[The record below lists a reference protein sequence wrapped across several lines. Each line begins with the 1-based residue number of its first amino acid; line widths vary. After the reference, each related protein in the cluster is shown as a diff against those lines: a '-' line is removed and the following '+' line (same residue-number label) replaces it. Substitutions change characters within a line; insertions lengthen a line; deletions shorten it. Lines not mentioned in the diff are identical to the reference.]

1 MIRRSL
7 LLIIA
12 FLAVALASAQKSLE
26 EVSKK
31 LALLNADFTV
41 EYASNMS
48 ELDSWS
54 DNSKFQWKAV
64 DHSVIDNA
72 DEMQRL
78 VDLVSNDAPKDT
90 VGFYKQFFDAR
101 DNQYI
106 ALRVDRGEGQ
116 RLFHVRVTHIMSADD
131 PKLNT
136 SKMFSTRDFI
146 YVSPPRGN
154 KQIEIKV
161 WPNNVGEE
169 LAKTYTF
176 RGHSYGARGARSVML
191 DRSRLVPGRYD
202 LQYVKMDDETSKTDT
217 VTISDLQPGKLYT
230 FYTYL
235 MNPIVEAW
243 LRFDGFKRMRI
254 NVGNWAEDL
263 VTHFDDQSA
272 IVMTGGQMPFLK
284 HKWLE
289 APNPSYLDTRLF
301 APHDTLWLHVFKDNV
316 PLTNAKDLV
325 MNISLLNLDG
335 TIKDCDRVPWGQK
348 DDGRFF
354 AVTNGEPCVIE
365 SYLKGYA
372 PRVTHCR
379 GAYNPTTGWLYEE
392 SQDLD
397 IYLDS
402 NTMPESGMYVSQ
414 MILTSLEPVDEI
426 RDDHYLAN
434 ILTINVLNEPLTAT
448 VPYDEF
454 ASREGEQKYVDGQL
468 IERLAKLNV
477 TFSTSKTAMPGDRVY
492 LKKDKS
498 AEQNDI
504 KIESIEG
511 EARRV
516 NYPHFDYVYWDAE
529 FPLEGY
535 LDAGCSGRP
544 YLAVD
549 DKEARK
555 LPILNN
561 CYIDIDEWKKR
572 TEDKGKDDL
581 NPDEEGSA
589 NAESFMNSTEEL
601 NISLKFPMAPPPL
614 YIRVGASFD
623 LARTK
628 KASIF
633 FAFGIGIDFD
643 FLDEDGITNKWQEG
657 YKGLDNRGQLGE
669 FNAKNINIRS
679 TDDDGIYV
687 ESKWEDIA
695 NKFSDEDDSPYTA
708 KAAICAEAFSQLSF
722 PLQLKF
728 EDFPGLRFYDEYSI
742 NARAVLD
749 ANAKFSVLSFADWAS
764 KKMGVKKGLEFLTE
778 NQYAKKVLKA
788 LDYGLEFNVQLL
800 LTAKAG
806 IWYYDDGT
814 YEMNPLKTHLLGANA
829 MARADGYMRLGTR
842 FNLIA
847 GGLEAGVL
855 GCAGVYVK
863 GGVGNR
869 LWFDRPFKG
878 AAWSYRAGFGL
889 YYKLQALCWSRHDEL
904 MFGSPSYEPPILL
917 GNQLNSNPYH
927 KDYKSYMATGIESS
941 ASRLVDSA
949 PRRVNSSLPG
959 TSLATDVDLA
969 YPVRFLSGGDS
980 IIYNKSNDGS
990 PNGRY
995 LRVISTD
1002 NPTVISDYRTGGAAD
1017 YHSASSA
1024 NMDIVVYEQASR
1036 KLTDE
1041 EMNPT
1046 DDQLVDY
1053 VIEKGDISQ
1062 IYYTYKKAGGKW
1074 YSAKPIWQDNN
1085 DTNTKPRVAL
1095 DDNGRAAAIWQQ
1107 GRYIRKSGL
1116 SPEEQNDIEN
1126 LQFMGDLMYS
1136 RFDGTSWTE
1145 PVSLLY
1151 LNRKLQLSEY
1161 QLSYNNGEA
1170 FIAATE
1176 ILPDDVV
1183 KPVFIHVA
1191 ANGNTT
1197 VTDAPMQPNSM
1208 FEVRRVGNHNVVAQ
1222 LTDAGTED
1230 KQVRI
1235 ALNSYDM
1242 QGQPDGQ
1249 LNTSVSTGNADIANF
1264 RLVADQNARSLNN
1277 LGLMWLQTAQDASAD
1292 STYNAI
1298 CAARLVPNGQTIIV
1312 GTPLILARIN
1322 HANQVYSYDGYMT
1335 DEKISGCYLANDSIA
1350 GTQLNRVVAYFR
1362 NAFSYSIQFDQ
1373 DDNQAITASTE
1384 EKAQTNF
1391 LVKVTNLGQ
1400 STINRCVLSVEDV
1413 PDSIPLHLVIPAGM
1427 TAQER
1432 VSIPYQSGQAI
1443 NTKLTVSYDDVLG
1456 LQAKQMPRF
1465 LERRTKRAHARLM
1478 GMTYTDA
1485 NSAEDDIYEQQAK
1498 NLFPDIPKLECYAIS
1513 QSVDDKGNNRILLR
1527 VRNVSKRPMPDG
1539 YCVEVNIE
1547 KDSKSSTSENGA
1559 SDILVFGGGLQGNAA
1574 TLTQGNLSKVG
1585 FFKQSRTY
1593 EIADIAVTIPK
1604 VTETQTLFI
1613 RPVVKKVSG
1622 KLQRS
1627 SIAGGDHNRDY
1638 AIVTVYPSDKTTAVD
1653 KVFDDGDARAT
1664 LHVTTSGS
1672 TVTVSGAQPGEDVC
1686 LYLSSGMILARQNAS
1701 PAGIATFNVSHV
1713 RRGVLLVSNDKET
1726 VKFIY

>member
-12 FLAVALASAQKSLE
+12 FLAVTLASAQKSLE

-31 LALLNADFTV
+31 LAMMNADFTV
-41 EYASNMS
+41 EYASNLS

-54 DNSKFQWKAV
+54 DNTKFQWKAV

-78 VDLVSNDAPKDT
+78 VELVSNPAPKDT

-106 ALRVDRGEGQ
+106 VLRVDGGEGQ
-116 RLFHVRVTHIMSADD
+116 RLFHVRVTYITRTDD

-136 SKMFSTRDFI
+136 SKTFSTRDYI
-146 YVSPPRGN
+146 YVSPPRGDR
-154 KQIEIKV
+154 QIEIKV
-161 WPNNVGEE
+161 WPNEVGEE
-169 LAKTYTF
+169 LAKTFTF

-217 VTISDLQPGKLYT
+217 VTISDLQPDKLYT

-254 NVGNWAEDL
+254 KVSDWAEDL

-289 APNPSYLDTRLF
+289 SPNPSYLDTRMF
-301 APHDTLWLHVFKDNV
+301 APHDTLWLHVFKDNI

-325 MNISLLNLDG
+325 MNISLLNQDG
-335 TIKDCDRVPWGQK
+335 TIKDNDRVPWEQK
-348 DDGRFF
+348 DDGQFF
-354 AVTNGEPCVIE
+354 AITNGEPCVIE

-379 GAYNPTTGWLYEE
+379 GAFNPTTGWLYEE

-402 NTMPESGMYVSQ
+402 NRMPESGMYVSR
-414 MILTSLEPVDEI
+414 MNLTALEPVDAM
-426 RDDHYLAN
+426 RDSLYLAN
-434 ILTINVLNEPLTAT
+434 ILVINVLNEPLTAT

-454 ASREGEQKYVDGQL
+454 ASREGQQKYVDGQL

-504 KIESIEG
+504 KIESVEG

-516 NYPHFDYVYWDAE
+516 NYPSFDYYYWDAE

-535 LDAGCSGRP
+535 LDAGNSGRP

-555 LPILNN
+555 LPILYN
-561 CYIDIDEWKKR
+561 CYIDIDEWNKR
-572 TEDKGKDDL
+572 TEDDSKKKL
-581 NPDEEGSA
+581 NPDEEASS
-589 NAESFMNSTEEL
+589 NAESILGAESINVSFKIPL
-601 NISLKFPMAPPPL
+601 APPPL
-614 YIRVGASFD
+614 YIRAGVDIDLWRNKKISVFGAIGVGVD
-623 LARTK
+623 L
-628 KASIF
+628 
-633 FAFGIGIDFD
+633 DFV
-643 FLDEDGITNKWQEG
+643 DGKDATSKWKEG
-657 YKGLDNRGQLGE
+657 YEGLDNGQIANL
-669 FNAKNINIRS
+669 NPDKINIRS
-679 TDDDGIYV
+679 TDDDGIYI
-687 ESKWEDIA
+687 ESKWEDIY
-695 NKFSDEDDSPYTA
+695 NKFTNKEEDPYSL
-708 KAAICAEAFSQLSF
+708 KASAWVELFSQYSF
-722 PLQLKF
+722 PILMKL
-728 EDFPGLRFYDEYSI
+728 EDFPGLRFFDELNI
-742 NARAVLD
+742 NARAVAE
-749 ANAKFSVLSFADWAS
+749 ANAKLNVLSYADKVA
-764 KKMGVKKGLEFLTE
+764 KKFGIKKGLEFLTE
-778 NQYAKKVLKA
+778 NQYAKKAIKA
-788 LDYGLEFNVQLL
+788 LDSGLEIYVQLL
-800 LTAKAG
+800 MTAKAG
-806 IWYYDDGT
+806 IYYYDDGT
-814 YEMNPLKTHLLGANA
+814 NEINPLKTHLVGASV
-829 MARADGYMRLGTR
+829 MGRADGFARAGTR
-842 FNLIA
+842 FNVIA
-847 GGLEAGVL
+847 GGVEAGL
-855 GCAGVYVK
+855 LACAGAYFK
-863 GGVGNR
+863 AGVGDR

-878 AAWSYRAGFGL
+878 SAWAYRLGFGL
-889 YYKLQALCWSRHDEL
+889 YYKVALLCWNKSDEW
-904 MFGSPSYEPPILL
+904 MVGSSSYVPPILL
-917 GNQLNSNPYH
+917 GNESNSNPYH
-927 KDYKSYMATGIESS
+927 KNYKSYMATGVETNAPQLANS
-941 ASRLVDSA
+941 AS
-949 PRRVNSSLPG
+949 RRVNSSLPG
-959 TSLATDVDLA
+959 TNLATDVELT

-980 IIYNKSNDGS
+980 IIYNKTNDGT

-995 LRVISTD
+995 LRVISTE
-1002 NPTVISDYRTGGAAD
+1002 NPAVISDYRTGGAAD

-1024 NMDIVVYEQASR
+1024 NMDIVVYEQATR

-1041 EMNPT
+1041 ELNPS
-1046 DDQLVDY
+1046 DEQLVDFA
-1053 VIEKGDISQ
+1053 IEKGNISQ

-1095 DDNGRAAAIWQQ
+1095 DDNGHAAAIWQQ
-1107 GRYIRKSGL
+1107 GYYIRKSGL

-1145 PVSLLY
+1145 PVSILR

-1161 QLSYNNGEA
+1161 QISYHNGEA

-1191 ANGNTT
+1191 ENGNVTI
-1197 VTDAPMQPNSM
+1197 TDAPMQANNI
-1208 FEVRRVGNHNVVAQ
+1208 FEVRRVGDHNVVAQ
-1222 LTDAGTED
+1222 LTEAGTED

-1249 LNTSVSTGNADIANF
+1249 LNTSVTTGNDGISSF
-1264 RLVADQNARSLNN
+1264 RLVADQNARSLSN
-1277 LGLMWLQTAQDASAD
+1277 LGLMWVQTTQDASAD
-1292 STYNAI
+1292 STYNTLF
-1298 CAARLVPNGQTIIV
+1298 AARLVPNDQAIIV
-1312 GTPLILARIN
+1312 GSPLTLARIN

-1335 DEKISGCYLANDSIA
+1335 DEKISACYLANDTIN
-1350 GTQLNRVVAYFR
+1350 GTQLNRVVAYFS

-1373 DDNQAITASTE
+1373 DENQAITGSTGE
-1384 EKAQTNF
+1384 EAQTTF

-1413 PDSIPLHLVIPAGM
+1413 QDSIPLHLVIPAGM

-1432 VSIPYQSGQAI
+1432 VSIPYQSGKAI

-1456 LQAKQMPRF
+1456 LQAKQLPRF
-1465 LERRTKRAHARLM
+1465 LARRTKRAHARLM
-1478 GMTYTDA
+1478 GMTYSDD
-1485 NSAEDDIYEQQAK
+1485 NSSEDVIYEQQAK
-1498 NLFPDIPKLECYAIS
+1498 DLFPDIPKLECYVIS

-1539 YCVEVNIE
+1539 YCIEVNIE
-1547 KDSKSSTSENGA
+1547 KDSKSNYLENSA
-1559 SDILVFGGGLQGNAA
+1559 SDILVFAGGLKSQAA
-1574 TLTQGNLSKVG
+1574 TLTQGNISKVG
-1585 FFKQSRTY
+1585 FFQKSRNFETV
-1593 EIADIAVTIPK
+1593 DIAVTIPK

-1613 RPVVKKVSG
+1613 RPVVKKISRN
-1622 KLQRS
+1622 LQRS
-1627 SIAGGDHNRDY
+1627 SIAGGNRHRDY
-1638 AIVTVYPSDKTTAVD
+1638 ALVTVYPSDKTTAVD
-1653 KVFDDGDARAT
+1653 NVFDDGDARAT

-1672 TVTVSGAQPGEDVC
+1672 TVTVSGAEPGQDVC
-1686 LYLSSGMILARQNAS
+1686 LYLASGMILARQKAS
-1701 PAGIATFNVSHV
+1701 ATGVATFNVSHV

>member
-1 MIRRSL
+1 M
-7 LLIIA
+7 A
-12 FLAVALASAQKSLE
+12 FLAATLVSAQNSLQ

-31 LALLNADFTV
+31 LALMGADFTV
-41 EYASNMS
+41 EYASNLS

-54 DNSKFQWKAV
+54 DNTKFQWKEV

-72 DEMQRL
+72 EEMQRL
-78 VDLVSNDAPKDT
+78 VDLVSDDAPKDT

-116 RLFHVRVTHIMSADD
+116 RLFHVRLTYIVSADN
-131 PKLNT
+131 PKMNT

-146 YVSPPRGN
+146 YVSPPRGD

-161 WPNNVGEE
+161 WPNEVGEE
-169 LAKTYTF
+169 LAKTFTF

-254 NVGNWAEDL
+254 KVSDWAQDL

-301 APHDTLWLHVFKDNV
+301 APHDTLWLHVFKDNI
-316 PLTNAKDLV
+316 PLTNAEDLV
-325 MNISLLNLDG
+325 INVSLLNQDG
-335 TIKDCDRVPWGQK
+335 TIKENDRAPWGQK

-354 AVTNGEPCVIE
+354 AITNGEPCVIE

-372 PRVTHCR
+372 PRVTHCS
-379 GAYNPTTGWLYEE
+379 GAFNPTTGWLYQE

-397 IYLDS
+397 IYLKTDL
-402 NTMPESGMYVSQ
+402 MPDNGMYVSQ
-414 MILTSLEPVDEI
+414 MDLTALEPVDAM
-426 RDDHYLAN
+426 RDSLYLAN
-434 ILTINVLNEPLTAT
+434 IVTFNVLNEPLTAT

-454 ASREGEQKYVDGQL
+454 ASREGHQKYVDGQL
-468 IERLAKLNV
+468 IEQLAKLNV

-516 NYPHFDYVYWDAE
+516 NYPSFDFTYWDAE
-529 FPLEGY
+529 FSLLNY

-555 LPILNN
+555 LPILYN
-561 CYIDIDEWKKR
+561 CYIDIDEWNKR
-572 TEDKGKDDL
+572 TEDETKKDL

-589 NAESFMNSTEEL
+589 NAESFFDGSEEL
-601 NISLKFPMAPPPL
+601 NISFKFPMAPPPL
-614 YIRVGASFD
+614 YIRAGVSID
-623 LARTK
+623 LVRSK
-628 KASIF
+628 KVSIF
-633 FAFGIGIDFD
+633 GAVGIGVDFD
-643 FLDEDGITNKWQEG
+643 FLDGKKAMNKWKEG
-657 YKGLDNRGQLGE
+657 YDGLDKWQAGE
-669 FNAKNINIRS
+669 FDPKKINIRS
-679 TDDDGIYV
+679 TDDDGIYI
-687 ESKWEDIA
+687 ESKFEDIF
-695 NKFSDEDDSPYTA
+695 NKFTDEKESRYTA
-708 KAAICAEAFSQLSF
+708 QASVFAEAFAQLSF
-722 PLQLKF
+722 PLNLKF

-749 ANAKFSVLSFADWAS
+749 ANAKFSIVDFADWAS
-764 KKMGVKKGLEFLTE
+764 KKMGFKKGVEFLKE

-788 LDYGLEFNVQLL
+788 LDNGLELNLQLL

-814 YEMNPLKTHLLGANA
+814 YEMNPLKTHLIGANA
-829 MARADGYMRLGTR
+829 MARADGFARLGLR
-842 FNLIA
+842 FDVIGA
-847 GGLEAGVL
+847 GLEAGVL
-855 GCAGVYVK
+855 GCAGVYIK
-863 GGVGNR
+863 SGVGNR
-869 LWFDRPFKG
+869 LWFDRFFKG
-878 AAWSYRAGFGL
+878 SAWSYRAGFGL
-889 YYKLQALCWSRHDEL
+889 YYKLHALCWSKHDE
-904 MFGSPSYEPPILL
+904 MMWGGTSYMDPILL
-917 GNQLNSNPYH
+917 GNQSNSNPYH
-927 KDYKSYMATGIESS
+927 KDYKSYMATGIEKNS
-941 ASRLVDSA
+941 SRLADSA
-949 PRRVNSSLPG
+949 PRWVNSSLPG
-959 TSLATDVDLA
+959 TSLATGVDLA

-980 IIYNKSNDGS
+980 IVYKSDEVS
-990 PNGRY
+990 PNDRY
-995 LRVISTD
+995 LRVISTG

-1024 NMDIVVYEQASR
+1024 NMDIVVYEQATR
-1036 KLTDE
+1036 KLTED

-1046 DDQLVDY
+1046 DEQLVDY
-1053 VIEKGDISQ
+1053 VINKGDISQ
-1062 IYYTYKKAGGKW
+1062 IYYAYKKAGGNW
-1074 YSAKPIWQDNN
+1074 YSAKPIWQDNYQ
-1085 DTNTKPRVAL
+1085 TNTKPRVAL
-1095 DDNGRAAAIWQQ
+1095 DDQGHAAAIWQQ
-1107 GRYIRKSGL
+1107 GHYIRKSGL

-1126 LQFMGDLMYS
+1126 LQFIGDLMYS

-1145 PVSLLY
+1145 PVSVLY

-1161 QLSYNNGEA
+1161 QLSYHNGEA

-1176 ILPDDVV
+1176 LLPDDVV

-1191 ANGNTT
+1191 ANGNAT
-1197 VTDAPMQPNSM
+1197 VSDAPMQANSM

-1249 LNTSVSTGNADIANF
+1249 LNTSVSTGNASIASF
-1264 RLVADQNARSLNN
+1264 RLVADQNARSLRN
-1277 LGLMWLQTAQDASAD
+1277 LGLMWLQTALDATAD
-1292 STYNAI
+1292 STFNTI

-1312 GTPLILARIN
+1312 GTPITLARIN
-1322 HANQVYSYDGYMT
+1322 HANQVYSFDGYMT

-1350 GTQLNRVVAYFR
+1350 GSQLNRVVAYFR

-1373 DDNQAITASTE
+1373 NENQTITGSTE
-1384 EKAQTNF
+1384 DEAQTTF

-1443 NTKLTVSYDDVLG
+1443 NTKLTVTYDDVLG
-1456 LQAKQMPRF
+1456 LQAKQLPRF
-1465 LERRTKRAHARLM
+1465 LERRAKRAHARLM

-1539 YCVEVNIE
+1539 YCVEINIE
-1547 KDSKSSTSENGA
+1547 KDPKSTNLTSGMTKL
-1559 SDILVFGGGLQGNAA
+1559 LVFADGYEPQAANFMQG
-1574 TLTQGNLSKVG
+1574 QQSNLG
-1585 FFKQSRTY
+1585 FFKQSTNY
-1593 EIADIAVTIPK
+1593 ETADIAVTIPM
-1604 VTETQTLFI
+1604 VTETRTLFI
-1613 RPVVKKVSG
+1613 RPVVKKITRN
-1622 KLQRS
+1622 LQSS

-1638 AIVTVYPSDKTTAVD
+1638 AMVTVYPSDKTTAVD

-1672 TVTVSGAQPGEDVC
+1672 MVTVSGAQPGEDVC
-1686 LYLSSGMILARQNAS
+1686 LYLSSGMILARQKAS
-1701 PAGIATFNVSHV
+1701 ADGIATFNVPHV

-1726 VKFIY
+1726 VKFNY